1 MDLKYNQRVIV
12 QDLNKFWVNGEEFDG
27 ITYQGLLSV
36 NTKTYVEEPTR
47 SNDGSIPNI
56 EDHDTFFVPQV
67 KFSLKYFSIGDY
79 QRLCRAVNSSNEF
92 PVRYWDKQFGDFRT
106 YMMYMKPEEMHK
118 LYNVRTSVF
127 GVLDYELEFVGT
139 LNDLTS
145 YSVTYLSKWWD
156 GSDLVELTSNTTP
169 YSSTTTYARGQI
181 VYWNGEY
188 YQAIYYENAFSNVA
202 PPNTEY
208 WQVIT
213 PTLWNSASTY
223 SLGDVVYQITEN
235 GYVYYE
241 AIKDGFSGYSLNN
254 TTYWKSIT
262 VDAYSSS
269 KTYGE
274 GEYCTSND
282 VIYKAIYYKDTFSNQ
297 SPDNTQYWAKIYSQI
312 NVAEQVEWGNSIK
325 VLTSTDLTNFYNIPS
340 GKIFVGWNTRADG
353 QGFSLKPNANFSVFE
368 DMQIYPIFGDEE

>member
-127 GVLDYELEFVGT
+127 GVLDYEIEFVAT
-139 LNDLTS
+139 LNDLES
-145 YSVTYLSKWWD
+145 YTVKYITNGLSKR
-156 GSDLVELTSNTTP
+156 EINE
-169 YSSTTTYARGQI
+169 YSISTTYNLNDI
-181 VYWNGEY
+181 VKSTVDGVVNY
-188 YQAIYYENAFSNVA
+188 YKYINETSSSGKELN
-202 PPNTEY
+202 NTEY
-208 WQVIT
+208 WEI
-213 PTLWNSASTY
+213 
-223 SLGDVVYQITEN
+223 
-235 GYVYYE
+235 
-241 AIKDGFSGYSLNN
+241 
-254 TTYWKSIT
+254 
-262 VDAYSSS
+262 
-269 KTYGE
+269 
-274 GEYCTSND
+274 
-282 VIYKAIYYKDTFSNQ
+282 IYDYINQ
-297 SPDNTQYWAKIYSQI
+297 TI
-312 NVAEQVEWGNSIK
+312 NVNWGNSIK

-340 GKIFVGWNTRADG
+340 GKMFVGWNTRADG

-368 DMQIYPIFGDEE
+368 NMQIYPILGDAE